1 MSPLHK
7 SDYLYCITKTLYIF
21 RVDLVLAKEL
31 NVPTSRRN
39 ISSITFL
46 LEIYF
51 EMKLL
56 KIQSKENRSAI

>member
-1 MSPLHK
+1 M
-7 SDYLYCITKTLYIF
+7 LYIF